1 MADNRA
7 LLVMST
13 ALLVMSTAQAIS
25 FTMSQYVCI
34 FNLCAYYDFWRK
46 GRYDMW
52 RSERYDLW
60 RRGRLYKPFNMC
72 AFCLCVRS
80 ICVCIMTCGDEAA
93 YTSYSKKPDIP
104 PAPLPS

>member
-52 RSERYDLW
+52 RSERYDV
-60 RRGRLYKPFNMC
+60 C
-72 AFCLCVRS
+72 VCVR
-80 ICVCIMTCGDEAA
+80 VCEVSVATGGEEAA
-93 YTSYSKKPDIP
+93 YTNHSICVRSVCVCVQYVCVS
-104 PAPLPS
+104 